1 MNFAFLFGTG
11 ARDSAPSLAPHEG
24 PAREPRH
31 DRHGVV
37 RGAEFQVCLVRETL
51 ETLRRAVI
59 AQRPRG
65 AAEVTL
71 DDGAR
76 PTRPARHPAP
86 PDGAEGP
93 RPRPRFPKKPYR
105 PPGRIRRPSRPETWP
120 ASQPSPRH
128 SRRRRRRRR
137 ARPWGPASTTLVPFV
152 VERATLEPEGK
163 FDARISVGGLPKSK
177 PDTFALPRS
186 PMRRSAGSD
195 AASSMEAT
203 GVTRAP
209 LATGAAIGVLV
220 RNVSTTTT
228 TDPARAAARLPPC
241 PRIA

>member
-65 AAEVTL
+65 GAGGNPRRRRQAHASSAA
-71 DDGAR
+71 
-76 PTRPARHPAP
+76 PPP

-209 LATGAAIGVLV
+209 LATGTAIGVLV
-220 RNVSTTTT
+220 RNASTTTT
-228 TDPARAAARLPPC
+228 TDPARAAARLSPC

>member
-1 MNFAFLFGTG
+1 MNFAFLFGPG
-11 ARDSAPSLAPHEG
+11 ARDSSPSLAPHEG

-51 ETLRRAVI
+51 ETLRRAVV

-65 AAEVTL
+65 APEVTL
-71 DDGAR
+71 DDGAG

-86 PDGAEGP
+86 PHGAEWP
-93 RPRPRFPKKPYR
+93 RPRPRFPNCLND
-105 PPGRIRRPSRPETWP
+105 PG
-120 ASQPSPRH
+120 AV
-128 SRRRRRRRR
+128 RRREGNPG
-137 ARPWGPASTTLVPFV
+137 ARGQV
-152 VERATLEPEGK
+152 RK

-177 PDTFALPRS
+177 PATFALPRS

-203 GVTRAP
+203 GTTRAP
-209 LATGAAIGVLV
+209 RDKDRDRGARPERVHHDHHRPG
-220 RNVSTTTT
+220 
-228 TDPARAAARLPPC
+228 PAAARLSPC
-241 PRIA
+241 PRSA

>member
-1 MNFAFLFGTG
+1 MNFAFLFGPG
-11 ARDSAPSLAPHEG
+11 ARDSSPSLAPHEG

-31 DRHGVV
+31 DVV
-37 RGAEFQVCLVRETL
+37 REAEFQVCLVRETL
-51 ETLRRAVI
+51 ETPPRAVV

-65 AAEVTL
+65 APEVTL

-76 PTRPARHPAP
+76 PTRPAQHPAP
-86 PDGAEGP
+86 PDGAEWP
-93 RPRPRFPKKPYR
+93 RPRPRFPKKPYQ

-137 ARPWGPASTTLVPFV
+137 ARPWGPAATTLVPFV

-163 FDARISVGGLPKSK
+163 FASSTPGSPSAGCRSRSRPPS
-177 PDTFALPRS
+177 RS
-186 PMRRSAGSD
+186 PAPRCAGPPVRTRPLRWRRPGP
-195 AASSMEAT
+195 
-203 GVTRAP
+203 RAP
-209 LATGAAIGVLV
+209 LATGTAIGVLV
-220 RNVSTTTT
+220 RNAPTTTT
-228 TDPARAAARLPPC
+228 TDPARAAARLSPC